1 MVQGGA
7 NVRPDAGQ
15 STGEVRSTHVAA
27 QDGASVLHAMVLHLV
42 ARGRQGV
49 RSFFVGVRER
59 RERGVRC

>member
-1 MVQGGA
+1 MVHGGA

-15 STGEVRSTHVAA
+15 SKGEVRSTQVAA

-42 ARGRQGV
+42 VRGRQGV
-49 RSFFVGVRER
+49 RSFFVAV